1 MKTLEEIFNILKEKF
16 GNSVIEMKTDKPIES
31 YLVVDPL
38 SIDKICLFLRDEKE
52 LQFDSLMNLSGVDDA
67 NGEKVKSDERGEKGL
82 ETIVDGT
89 LSVYYHL
96 ESTKLKHKLTLKV
109 STNREKPEVVTV
121 TEAWKGADWH
131 EREAYDMYGIIFLNH
146 PDLRRILM
154 PYDWEFGYP
163 LRKDYKNPEF
173 YQGMKVPY

>member
-1 MKTLEEIFNILKEKF
+1 MKTAEEIFNLLKEKF
-16 GNSVIEMKTDKPIES
+16 GNSIIELKTDKLIEPVI
-31 YLVVDPL
+31 VVNPL
-38 SIDKICLFLRDEKE
+38 EIDKICLFLRDDKD
-52 LQFDSLMNLSGVDDA
+52 LLFNSLMNLSGVDDA
-67 NGEKVKSDERGEKGL
+67 NGEKIKDEQGL
-82 ETIVDGT
+82 ETIKGGT

-96 ESTKLKHKLTLKV
+96 ESITHRHKIILKV
-109 STNREKPEVVTV
+109 STSREKPEVVSV
-121 TEAWKGADWH
+121 TEAWRGADWH

>member
-1 MKTLEEIFNILKEKF
+1 MKNAEEIFDILKKEF
-16 GNSVIEMKTDKPIES
+16 GDSILSLDKDTPTEPIIS
-31 YLVVDPL
+31 VDPL
-38 SIDKICLFLRDEKE
+38 LVHKISKFLRENEE
-52 LQFDSLMNLSGVDDA
+52 LNFDSLMCLSGVDDA
-67 NGEKVKSDERGEKGL
+67 NGTKVKDDDGL
-82 ETIVDGT
+82 ESIQGGT

-96 ESTKLKHKLTLKV
+96 HSIELKHKITIKV
-109 STNREKPEVVTV
+109 ATPREDAKVESVENV
-121 TEAWKGADWH
+121 WKCADWH

-154 PYDWEFGYP
+154 PYDWEAGYP

>member
-1 MKTLEEIFNILKEKF
+1 MKTAEEIFNLLKEKF
-16 GNSVIEMKTDKPIES
+16 GSSIVELKTDKPVEPFII
-31 YLVVDPL
+31 VNPL
-38 SIDKICLFLRDEKE
+38 EVDKICMFLRDDKV

-67 NGEKVKSDERGEKGL
+67 NGTKEKDDKGL
-82 ETIVDGT
+82 ETIKGGT
-89 LSVYYHL
+89 LSVYYHI
-96 ESTKLKHKLTLKV
+96 ESTKLRHKIIVKT

-121 TEAWKGADWH
+121 TDVWKGADWH
-131 EREAYDMYGIIFLNH
+131 EREAYDMYGIIFINH

>member
-1 MKTLEEIFNILKEKF
+1 MKSAEEIFNQLKEKF
-16 GNSVIEMKTDKPIES
+16 GSSIIELKADKPVEPFII
-31 YLVVDPL
+31 VNPL
-38 SIDKICLFLRDEKE
+38 EIDKICLFLRDEKE
-52 LQFDSLMNLSGVDDA
+52 LQFDSIMNLSGVDDA
-67 NGEKVKSDERGEKGL
+67 NGTKEKDEKGL
-82 ETIVDGT
+82 ETIKGGT

-96 ESTKLKHKLTLKV
+96 ESTKLKHKLTLKT
-109 STNREKPEVVTV
+109 STDREKPEVVTV
-121 TEAWKGADWH
+121 IEVWKGADWH

-154 PYDWEFGYP
+154 PYDWEFGFP

>member
-1 MKTLEEIFNILKEKF
+1 MKTAEEIFNQLKEKF
-16 GNSVIEMKTDKPIES
+16 GLSIIELKTDKPVEPFII
-31 YLVVDPL
+31 VNPL
-38 SIDKICLFLRDEKE
+38 EVDKICLFLKDETDLK
-52 LQFDSLMNLSGVDDA
+52 FDSLMNLSGVDDA
-67 NGEKVKSDERGEKGL
+67 NGTKEKDDKGL
-82 ETIVDGT
+82 ETIKGGT

-96 ESTKLKHKLTLKV
+96 ESTKLKHKLILRA
-109 STNREKPEVVTV
+109 STDREKPEVVTV
-121 TEAWKGADWH
+121 TEVWKGADWH

>member
-1 MKTLEEIFNILKEKF
+1 MKTAEEIFNQLKEKF
-16 GNSVIEMKTDKPIES
+16 GSSVIELKTDKPVEPFVI
-31 YLVVDPL
+31 VNPL
-38 SIDKICLFLRDEKE
+38 EVDKICLFLKDEKD

-67 NGEKVKSDERGEKGL
+67 NGTKEKDDKGL
-82 ETIVDGT
+82 ETIKGGT
-89 LSVYYHL
+89 LSVYYHT
-96 ESTKLKHKLTLKV
+96 ESTNLKHKLTIKA
-109 STNREKPEVVTV
+109 STDREKPEVVSV
-121 TEAWKGADWH
+121 TEVWKGADWH